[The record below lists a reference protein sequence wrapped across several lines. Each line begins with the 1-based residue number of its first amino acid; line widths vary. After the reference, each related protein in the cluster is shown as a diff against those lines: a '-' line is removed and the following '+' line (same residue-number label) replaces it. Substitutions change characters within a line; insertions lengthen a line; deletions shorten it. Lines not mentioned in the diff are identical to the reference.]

1 MSVLLLE
8 VEAGIAV
15 ITINR
20 PEAKNAVNQAVAE
33 AMAKTLDEVE
43 SREDV
48 RAVVL
53 TGAGGSFCAGMDL
66 KAFVAGENVKVEGKG
81 FAGFVQAFV
90 SKPVIAAVEGYALA
104 GGCELALN
112 CDLIVAANN
121 AKFGL
126 PEVKRGLVAAAG
138 GLLRLPRQLPYRVAM
153 ELALTGDMAD
163 AQRMYDLGL
172 LNRLAEPGET
182 LATALELAK
191 TIAANAPMSTRITK
205 TVVLRSQD
213 WTLDEMFD
221 RQNELTAPVMN
232 SEDAIEGSC
241 AFAEKRAPVW
251 KNR

>member
-1 MSVLLLE
+1 MSELLLE
-8 VEAGIAV
+8 VESGVAV

-20 PEAKNAVNQAVAE
+20 PEAKNAINQAVAQ
-33 AMAKTLDEVE
+33 AMAKTLDEIE

-48 RAVVL
+48 RAVIL

-66 KAFVAGENVKVEGKG
+66 KAFVAGENVSVEGKG
-81 FAGFVQAFV
+81 FAGFVQAFI

-121 AKFGL
+121 ARFGL

-138 GLLRLPRQLPYRVAM
+138 GLLRLPRQLPYRIAM
-153 ELALTGDMAD
+153 ELALTGEMAD
-163 AQRMYDLGL
+163 SQRMYELGL
-172 LNRLAEPGET
+172 INRLVEPGESM
-182 LATALELAK
+182 AAARELAS
-191 TIAANAPMSTRITK
+191 TIAANAPMSTRVTK
-205 TVVLRSQD
+205 TVIARSQD
-213 WTLDEMFD
+213 WSLDEMFD
-221 RQNELTAPVMN
+221 RQNELTRPVTK
-232 SEDAIEGSC
+232 SEDAIEGSR